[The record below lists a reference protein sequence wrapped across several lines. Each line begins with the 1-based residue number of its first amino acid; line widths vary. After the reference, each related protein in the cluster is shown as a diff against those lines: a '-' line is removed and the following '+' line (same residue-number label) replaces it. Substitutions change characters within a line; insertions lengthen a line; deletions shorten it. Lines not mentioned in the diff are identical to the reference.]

1 MKKNKEYDDDDGR
14 IVSDMSD
21 LDNYHGFRMGII
33 RPNNRFITPKAP
45 KKKKR
50 VAGDNEVDKEKDYL
64 PEPEM
69 ELTKKERRQLALNAM
84 LAALAVGG
92 VFILALFLFIMFS
105 LHIWFK

>member
-1 MKKNKEYDDDDGR
+1 MKKRKEYEDDDGR

-21 LDNYHGFRMGII
+21 MDNYHGFRLGII
-33 RPNNRFITPKAP
+33 RPNNRFIDSTKMP
-45 KKKKR
+45 KKKR
-50 VAGDNEVDKEKDYL
+50 VIKKNENEDDL
-64 PEPEM
+64 DFIPEPEL
-69 ELTKKERRQLALNAM
+69 ELTRQERRHLALNAM